1 MNPVPNMP
9 DSQQGIRLGSC
20 LQLLVNTL
28 IYRVGRAV
36 IMIIQMLSLPLVA
49 RIGRAGGGLVFH
61 LDARHRRVALKNL
74 TMCFGWEKSS
84 EEISQIAHEN
94 FRRIG
99 ENYLCMVKTAA
110 MCFEELKQHLEFSG
124 FEKLQQQGEH
134 QPALNVVAAIGH
146 FGNFE
151 LYSRIQDI
159 RPDLQG
165 ATTYRALK
173 HPAMNRLMQ
182 SLRGQNGCLFF
193 ERRTQGRK
201 LRELLNRG
209 GTLLGLLV
217 DQNSFGLRSPFLG
230 HDCNTSLAPAVLALR
245 YNCQLFTIICHR
257 VELAKWRLE
266 VGEQIPTHQSGI
278 PRSSQDI
285 MRDVNRALET
295 TVRRDPANW
304 FWVHR
309 RWKEAERTRPT
320 SDPAP
325 PFLLPE
331 RGPS

>member
-1 MNPVPNMP
+1 MP
-9 DSQQGIRLGSC
+9 DSHQGIRQESYLE
-20 LQLLVNTL
+20 LLANTL
-28 IYRVGRAV
+28 IYRGGRAL
-36 IMIIQMLSLPLVA
+36 IRFIQMLPLTLAA
-49 RIGRAGGGLVFH
+49 RIGRVGFGLVFH

-74 TMCFGWEKSS
+74 TMCFGREKSS
-84 EEISQIAHEN
+84 EEITQIAHEN

-99 ENYLCMVKTAA
+99 ENYFCMVKTAA
-110 MCFEELKQHLEFSG
+110 MSFEELKPHLEFSG
-124 FEKLQQQGEH
+124 FEKLQQKGEF
-134 QPALNVVAAIGH
+134 QSALNVVAAIGH

-151 LYSRIQDI
+151 LYSRIQDV

-173 HPAMNRLMQ
+173 HPAVNRLMQ

-193 ERRTQGRK
+193 ERRTQGRQ
-201 LRELLNRG
+201 LRELLNHG

-217 DQNSFGLRSPFLG
+217 DQNSIGMRSQFLG

-257 VELAKWRLE
+257 LELVKWRLE
-266 VGEQIPTHQSGI
+266 VGEQIPTHQNGI
-278 PRSSQDI
+278 PRSSQAI
-285 MRDVNRALET
+285 MRDVNRALEI

-309 RWKEAERTRPT
+309 RWKEAQSTRPIF
-320 SDPAP
+320 DAAPAP
-325 PFLLPE
+325 PA
-331 RGPS
+331 

>member
-1 MNPVPNMP
+1 
-9 DSQQGIRLGSC
+9 
-20 LQLLVNTL
+20 
-28 IYRVGRAV
+28 
-36 IMIIQMLSLPLVA
+36 
-49 RIGRAGGGLVFH
+49 
-61 LDARHRRVALKNL
+61 
-74 TMCFGWEKSS
+74 
-84 EEISQIAHEN
+84 
-94 FRRIG
+94 
-99 ENYLCMVKTAA
+99 
-110 MCFEELKQHLEFSG
+110 
-124 FEKLQQQGEH
+124 
-134 QPALNVVAAIGH
+134 VVAAIGH

-245 YNCQLFTIICHR
+245 YNCQLFSIICHR